1 MLRYFNYVKS
11 EYEFICN
18 FKTKLIIHYSVLRI
32 PVVET
37 VVVVA
42 AVVVAETKEI
52 KILHINN
59 KKWSGISC
67 YYTENSYVV
76 KINEKALK

>member
-1 MLRYFNYVKS
+1 MLKVNMNIYSGFN
-11 EYEFICN
+11 
-18 FKTKLIIHYSVLRI
+18 TKLIIHYSVLRI

-37 VVVVA
+37 VFVVA

-76 KINEKALK
+76 I

>member
-1 MLRYFNYVKS
+1 MHFN
-11 EYEFICN
+11 
-18 FKTKLIIHYSVLRI
+18 TKLIIHYSVLRI

-59 KKWSGISC
+59 KK
-67 YYTENSYVV
+67 
-76 KINEKALK
+76 

>member
-1 MLRYFNYVKS
+1 MHFFN
-11 EYEFICN
+11 
-18 FKTKLIIHYSVLRI
+18 TKLIIHYSVLRI

-37 VVVVA
+37 VFVVA

-59 KKWSGISC
+59 KK
-67 YYTENSYVV
+67 
-76 KINEKALK
+76 